1 MRPRPNVNSFF
12 PRSARR
18 HPSAMDP
25 GQSQPEPA
33 SEPPKQT
40 AADPGTIARQ
50 PVWKRLSRWGTDRI
64 SPRMLAALAVAA
76 TASALWVDSRS
87 QIHGLQQELVR
98 KLAEADGYN
107 KESHQTANQ
116 ARDLARDL
124 EYRLGSVESRLAE
137 IQNQRLAVES
147 LYLELTRNRDERI
160 LAEVEQI
167 LLIGSQ
173 QLQLAGNVK
182 AALIALEAADGRL
195 QRTDSAQ
202 FTSVRRAI
210 QRDTERLKSMPYVD
224 IVGMS
229 LRLDALGQVVDG
241 LPLSAYQ
248 RPAEEKPAA
257 AKPED
262 SAPMRIAREIWHDI
276 QSLIRIQRTEREEMP
291 LLSPSQTFFVRENL
305 RLRLMSARVALLAH
319 DGDSFRADTRDAVEW
334 LQRYFDTSD
343 RKVLQALTMLKQLAA
358 NEITV
363 EVPDIA
369 SSLEAVRSAKLVRE
383 KGLR

>member
-1 MRPRPNVNSFF
+1 
-12 PRSARR
+12 
-18 HPSAMDP
+18 MDP
-25 GQSQPEPA
+25 GESQPDPA
-33 SEPPKQT
+33 PQPPEVPAT
-40 AADPGTIARQ
+40 SPGAIAQQ
-50 PVWKRLSRWGTDRI
+50 PVWKRLWRWGAERI
-64 SPRMLAALAVAA
+64 SVRTLAVLAVAA
-76 TASALWVDSRS
+76 GVCAVWVDSRS

-124 EYRLGSVESRLAE
+124 EYRLGVVESRLAE
-137 IQNQRLAVES
+137 TQNQRLAVES

-173 QLQLAGNVK
+173 QLQLAGNIK
-182 AALIALEAADGRL
+182 AALIALEAADSRL

-210 QRDTERLKSMPYVD
+210 RRDTERLKSLPYVD
-224 IVGMS
+224 VVGMS

-248 RPAEEKPAA
+248 RPAEEKAAA
-257 AKPED
+257 AKPEE
-262 SAPMRIAREIWHDI
+262 SAPARVAREIWHDI
-276 QSLIRIQRTEREEMP
+276 QSLIRIQHSEREEMP

-319 DGDSFRADTRDAVEW
+319 DGDSFKADTRDAVEW

-343 RKVLQALTMLKQLAA
+343 HKVAQALTMLKQLAA
-358 NEITV
+358 SEITV
-363 EVPDIA
+363 EVPDIPG
-369 SSLEAVRSAKLVRE
+369 SLEAVRSAKLARE
-383 KGLR
+383 RGLH

>member
-1 MRPRPNVNSFF
+1 
-12 PRSARR
+12 
-18 HPSAMDP
+18 MDP

-33 SEPPKQT
+33 SAPPKQT
-40 AADPGTIARQ
+40 ASALQATARQ
-50 PVWKRLSRWGTDRI
+50 PVWKRQWRWITDRV
-64 SPRMLAALAVAA
+64 SPRMLAALAVVAA
-76 TASALWVDSRS
+76 ACALWVDSRS
-87 QIHGLQQELVR
+87 QIHALQQELVR

-107 KESHQTANQ
+107 KDSHLTANQ

-124 EYRLGSVESRLAE
+124 EYRLGVVESRLAE
-137 IQNQRLAVES
+137 TQNQRLAVES

-160 LAEVEQI
+160 LAEVEQM

-182 AALIALEAADGRL
+182 AALIALEAADSRL

-210 QRDTERLKSMPYVD
+210 RRDTERLKSMPYVD
-224 IVGMS
+224 VVGMS

-241 LPLSAYQ
+241 LPLSVYQ
-248 RPAEEKPAA
+248 RPAEEKPVIAT
-257 AKPED
+257 PED
-262 SAPMRIAREIWHDI
+262 SAPVRIAREIWHDI
-276 QSLIRIQRTEREEMP
+276 QSLVRIQRLEREEMP
-291 LLSPSQTFFVRENL
+291 LLSPSQIFFVRENL

-319 DGDSFRADTRDAVEW
+319 DGDSFKADTRDAVEW

-343 RKVLQALTMLKQLAA
+343 RRVAQALTTLKQLAA
-358 NEITV
+358 NDISV
-363 EVPDIA
+363 EVPDIPG
-369 SSLEAVRSAKLVRE
+369 SLEAVRSAKLARE

>member
-1 MRPRPNVNSFF
+1 M
-12 PRSARR
+12 
-18 HPSAMDP
+18 
-25 GQSQPEPA
+25 
-33 SEPPKQT
+33 
-40 AADPGTIARQ
+40 ARQ
-50 PVWKRLSRWGTDRI
+50 PGWKRLFRWVAEHIGL
-64 SPRMLAALAVAA
+64 RMLAVLAIAA
-76 TASALWVDSRS
+76 GVCALWFDSRS
-87 QIHGLQQELVR
+87 QINGLQQELVR

-107 KESHQTANQ
+107 KESHQAANQ
-116 ARDLARDL
+116 ARDQARDL
-124 EYRLGSVESRLAE
+124 EYRLGVVESRLTE
-137 IQNQRLAVES
+137 TQNQRLAIES

-182 AALIALEAADGRL
+182 AALIALEAADSRL

-210 QRDTERLKSMPYVD
+210 RRDTERLKSMPYVD
-224 IVGMS
+224 VVGMS

-248 RPAEEKPAA
+248 HPAEEKAVT
-257 AKPED
+257 AKPEE
-262 SAPMRIAREIWHDI
+262 SAPMRMAREIWHDV

-319 DGDSFRADTRDAVEW
+319 DGDSFKADTRDAVEW
-334 LQRYFDTSD
+334 LQRYFDAND
-343 RKVLQALTMLKQLAA
+343 RKVVQALTILKQLAA
-358 NEITV
+358 SEITV
-363 EVPDIA
+363 EVPDIPG
-369 SSLEAVRSAKLVRE
+369 SLEAVRSAKLARE

>member
-1 MRPRPNVNSFF
+1 
-12 PRSARR
+12 
-18 HPSAMDP
+18 
-25 GQSQPEPA
+25 
-33 SEPPKQT
+33 
-40 AADPGTIARQ
+40 
-50 PVWKRLSRWGTDRI
+50 
-64 SPRMLAALAVAA
+64 MLAVLALAAA
-76 TASALWVDSRS
+76 VSALWADSRN

-124 EYRLGSVESRLAE
+124 EYRLGVVESRLAE
-137 IQNQRLAVES
+137 TQNQRLAVES

-167 LLIGSQ
+167 LLIGSE

-182 AALIALEAADGRL
+182 AALIALEAADSRL
-195 QRTDSAQ
+195 QHTDSAQ

-210 QRDTERLKSMPYVD
+210 RRDTERLKSMPYVD
-224 IVGMS
+224 VVGMS

-248 RPAEEKPAA
+248 RPAEEKAA
-257 AKPED
+257 SAKPEE
-262 SAPMRIAREIWHDI
+262 SAPMRMAREIWHDI
-276 QSLIRIQRTEREEMP
+276 QSLIRIQHSEREEMP
-291 LLSPSQTFFVRENL
+291 LLSPAQTFFLHENL

-319 DGDSFRADTRDAVEW
+319 DGDSFKADTHDAVEW

-343 RKVLQALTMLKQLAA
+343 HKVVQALTMLKQLAA
-358 NEITV
+358 SEIGV
-363 EVPDIA
+363 EVPDIPG
-369 SSLEAVRSAKLVRE
+369 SLEAVRSAKLARE

>member
-1 MRPRPNVNSFF
+1 
-12 PRSARR
+12 
-18 HPSAMDP
+18 MDP

-40 AADPGTIARQ
+40 AADPGAIARE

-64 SPRMLAALAVAA
+64 SPRMLAILAV
-76 TASALWVDSRS
+76 TGMASALWIDSRS
-87 QIHGLQQELVR
+87 QIHELQQELVR
-98 KLAEADGYN
+98 KLAEADGYT

-124 EYRLGSVESRLAE
+124 EYRLGAVESRLAE
-137 IQNQRLAVES
+137 TQNQRLAVES

-248 RPAEEKPAA
+248 RPTEEKPAT

-262 SAPMRIAREIWHDI
+262 SAPMRVAREIWHDL

-305 RLRLMSARVALLAH
+305 RMRLMSARVALLAH

-343 RKVLQALTMLKQLAA
+343 RKVVQALTMLKQLAA

>member
-1 MRPRPNVNSFF
+1 ME
-12 PRSARR
+12 
-18 HPSAMDP
+18 P

-33 SEPPKQT
+33 SEPPKQMT
-40 AADPGTIARQ
+40 AGPDAIALDPI
-50 PVWKRLSRWGTDRI
+50 WKRLSRWGTERI
-64 SPRMLAALAVAA
+64 SPRMLAVLAVAA
-76 TASALWVDSRS
+76 AVSALWVDSRS
-87 QIHGLQQELVR
+87 QIHALQQELVR

-107 KESHQTANQ
+107 KESHQAANQ

-124 EYRLGSVESRLAE
+124 EYRLGVVESRLAE
-137 IQNQRLAVES
+137 TQNQRLAVES
-147 LYLELTRNRDERI
+147 LYLELTRNRDERT

-182 AALIALEAADGRL
+182 AALIALEAADSRL

-210 QRDTERLKSMPYVD
+210 RRDTERLKSMPYVD
-224 IVGMS
+224 VVGMS

-248 RPAEEKPAA
+248 RPAEEKAAA
-257 AKPED
+257 AKPEE
-262 SAPMRIAREIWHDI
+262 SAPMRMAREIWRDI
-276 QSLIRIQRTEREEMP
+276 QSLIRIQRSEREEMP

-319 DGDSFRADTRDAVEW
+319 DGDSFKADTRDAVEW

-343 RKVLQALTMLKQLAA
+343 RKVVQALTMLKQLAA
-358 NEITV
+358 SEITV
-363 EVPDIA
+363 EAPDIPG
-369 SSLEAVRSAKLVRE
+369 SLEAVRSAKLARE